1 MIKLGEGRFTKQ
13 VGELRY
19 KQVFRQN
26 GYLYMRVDSH
36 QMKKELERRGVRWD
50 TSRSSLNTE
59 EEVVVIR
66 LSTGKLTYFQ
76 RHCMVTPVTLHCD
89 IRETNDDEC

>member
-1 MIKLGEGRFTKQ
+1 MIKLGEGRFMKQ

-26 GYLYMRVDSH
+26 GYLYMRVDSK
-36 QMKKELERRGVRWD
+36 QIRKDLSLRGAAFDWTRP
-50 TSRSSLNTE
+50 SLNTE